1 MKRSLSG
8 IKSTG
13 LPHLGNYLGMIKPA
27 IELQGSHEAFYF
39 IANLHALTSVRDG
52 ARNRQ
57 DTNDIAAV
65 FLAAGFDPSRGAL
78 FRQSDVPEV
87 TELTWY
93 LSCVCPM
100 GDLFRAHAYKS
111 ALDKGEEGAL
121 NHGVFTYPVLM
132 AADILIYDSDVVP
145 VGKDQLQHLEMAREI
160 VRRFNYYF
168 GENSLKE
175 PKAFV
180 REEVAVVPG
189 IDGRKMSKSY
199 GNGIDPFLSA
209 KEVKKQVMAIV
220 TDSKGLEDKKDPDT
234 CNIVALYRLFA
245 TPAELAEMQS
255 KYRAGGYG
263 YGHAKL
269 ALLDKIEG
277 HFTPMRTRYNEL
289 KANPSEIEMVLEA
302 GAQKA
307 RKQALV
313 VLERV
318 RKACGVSKTP

>member
-27 IELQGSHEAFYF
+27 IELQSSHEAFYF

-52 ARNRQ
+52 AKNRQ
-57 DTNDIAAV
+57 DTDDIAAV
-65 FLAAGFDPSRGAL
+65 FLASGFDPSKGGL

-87 TELTWY
+87 TELAWY
-93 LSCVCPM
+93 LSCTCPM
-100 GDLFRAHAYKS
+100 GDLFRAHAYK
-111 ALDKGEEGAL
+111 AAEEKGEAGAL
-121 NHGVFTYPVLM
+121 NHGVFSYPVLM

-160 VRRFNYYF
+160 VRRFNHYF

-175 PKAFV
+175 PKALV
-180 REEVAVVPG
+180 REDVAVVPG

-199 GNGIDPFLSA
+199 GNGIDPFLSP
-209 KEVKKQVMAIV
+209 KEVKKQVMNIV
-220 TDSKGLEDKKDPDT
+220 TDSKGLEDKKDPET

-245 TPAELAEMQS
+245 TAAEVEDMKS

-269 ALLDKIEG
+269 ALLEKIEA
-277 HFTPMRTRYNEL
+277 HFGPLRARYDEL
-289 KANPSEIEMVLEA
+289 KRNPAQIEEA
-302 GAQKA
+302 LQTGAARA
-307 RKQALV
+307 RKEARV
-313 VLERV
+313 VLDRV
-318 RKACGVSKTP
+318 RKACGV